1 MANEQEDLFSV
12 ILVLE
17 MGTVRIDNKDLI
29 DCYFIEDIY
38 SHSMVGKLVF
48 NDVYG
53 MWEAGPFTG
62 HEKVYIVY
70 GEETE
75 KVTREF
81 NIYKVN
87 KISQLSNIN
96 ISGDNTIDVTFT
108 DNLFINLTKSRYS
121 RSWTDTKI
129 SDIIEHIAKNM
140 LDVDDFAQFESS
152 NETLP
157 YFYMP
162 YWTPLESINWLSK
175 RASGSQS
182 NTPGY
187 LFYHNTLGYN
197 YVTLEKLLS
206 TVLLL
211 NTGTSYFYEDEEK
224 YFFETTDPS
233 YRNKILGWKMYGL
246 DSTGMNSIRGGHTL
260 GYDFENKSLLD
271 EGNTYV
277 PMINNYTML
286 GRKTL
291 FTDISNESMSYSMEG
306 DNNIEALNNI
316 YGNSFIKKY
325 CLQQCLSITVRG
337 SELRFA
343 GAAIQIYWPSQTT
356 NEIYNSMYD
365 GTYLIKSITHSF
377 KPYKNPAYRQKM
389 VLIKNA
395 FTDSIYPGLVK
406 SAKPSTL
413 GMNGH

>member
-75 KVTREF
+75 KITREF

-140 LDVDDFAQFESS
+140 LDVTTFDQFEAS

-162 YWTPLESINWLSK
+162 YWTPLEAINWLSK
-175 RASGSQS
+175 RGSGAIS

-187 LFYHNTLGYN
+187 LFYHNNKGYN
-197 YVTLEKLLS
+197 YVTMEKLLQ
-206 TVLLL
+206 TRNVL
-211 NTGTSYFYEDEEK
+211 NTGLVINGADE
-224 YFFETTDPS
+224 YYLFETKDPV
-233 YRNKILGWKMYGL
+233 YRNKILGWKMYGI
-246 DSTGMNSIRGGHTL
+246 DFTGMNSIRGGHTL

-325 CLQQCLSITVRG
+325 CLQQCLSIVVRG
-337 SELRFA
+337 SEMRYA
-343 GAAIQIYWPSQTT
+343 GAAIKLFWPSQTT
-356 NEIYNSMYD
+356 NEMYNSMYD
-365 GTYLIKSITHSF
+365 GAYLIKSITHSF

-395 FTDSIYPGLVK
+395 FSDSIYPGLVQ
-406 SAKPSTL
+406 STRVSYL
-413 GMNGH
+413 ESQVH

>member
-1 MANEQEDLFSV
+1 MADEQEDLFSV

-53 MWEAGPFTG
+53 MWESGPFTG

-87 KISQLSNIN
+87 NISQLSNVDP
-96 ISGDNTIDVTFT
+96 SGKNTIDVTFT
-108 DNLFINLTKSRYS
+108 DNLFINLTKNRYS
-121 RSWTDTKI
+121 RSWTNTKI

-140 LDVDDFAQFESS
+140 LDVTKFDQFESS

-162 YWTPLESINWLSK
+162 YWTPLEAINWLS
-175 RASGSQS
+175 RRGSGAESQ
-182 NTPGY
+182 TPGY
-187 LFYHNTLGYN
+187 LFYHNNKGYN
-197 YVTLEKLLS
+197 YVTIEKLLR
-206 TVLLL
+206 TRTIL
-211 NTGTSYFYEDEEK
+211 NTGVSYKGEDET
-224 YFFETTDPS
+224 YYFETKNLG
-233 YRNKILGWKMYGL
+233 YRNKILGWKMSGI
-246 DSTGMNSIRGGHTL
+246 DFTGMNSIRGGHTL
-260 GYDFENKSLLD
+260 GYNFKEKSLLD

-286 GRKTL
+286 GKKTL
-291 FTDISNESMSYSMEG
+291 FTDISNETMSYSMEG
-306 DNNIEALNNI
+306 DNDTKLLNNI

-325 CLQQCLSITVRG
+325 CLQQCLNIAVRG
-337 SELRFA
+337 SELRYA
-343 GAAIQIYWPSQTT
+343 GAMIKIYWPSHTT

-365 GTYLIKSITHSF
+365 GYYMIKSITHSF